1 MTYMEKKASKRQMA
15 VVSLS
20 DYNQKQ
26 MDDLQQE
33 QKDMMAQFDKNK
45 EGPLHGVSINK
56 IVLYYWKLI
65 IFRRKGFQSLD
76 IGRSSGD
83 AVGGLRH

>member
-26 MDDLQQE
+26 IQDLQQE
-33 QKDMMAQFDKNK
+33 LKDMSAQFEKRK
-45 EGPLHGVSINK
+45 AGLHVILL
-56 IVLYYWKLI
+56 LY
-65 IFRRKGFQSLD
+65 FSLNFH
-76 IGRSSGD
+76 STFS
-83 AVGGLRH
+83 